1 MAFEELKARHAAM
14 WGSAPFEQI
23 AGTLAE
29 MHDALIGALAPAPGE
44 RWLDVGCG
52 TGELAFR
59 GAATG
64 ADIVGA
70 DLAPV
75 LVDTARR
82 QAAERGLSIPFE
94 VADCERLPFADAS
107 FDVVSSSVGAIF
119 APDHGRVA
127 DELARVSRPGGRL
140 GLTAWTADG
149 EVGAFFATIARY
161 APPPPPGVGSPL
173 QWGDPAYCAERL
185 GDGFELAFEHRNA
198 PWEEESPEAMWDEM
212 ATSFGPIKTLLGVL
226 EEERAQ
232 EFREEM
238 IGLFGRMRD
247 GERVVMDRPYL
258 LVVGTRR

>member
-14 WGSAPFEQI
+14 WGSAPFEHI

-29 MHDALIGALAPAPGE
+29 MHDALIGALAPTPGE

-70 DLAPV
+70 DLAPA

-82 QAAERGLSIPFE
+82 QGAERGLSIAFE
-94 VADCERLPFADAS
+94 VADCEQLPYGENS

-119 APDHGRVA
+119 ARDHARVA
-127 DELARVSRPGGRL
+127 EELARVCRPGGRL

-149 EVGAFFATIARY
+149 EVGEFFTTIGRY
-161 APPPPPGVGSPL
+161 APPPPDGAGTPL
-173 QWGDPAYCAERL
+173 QWGDPTYCAEQL
-185 GDGFELAFEHRNA
+185 GDAFELAFEHRNA
-198 PWEEESPEAMWDEM
+198 PWVEESPEEMWEEM
-212 ATSFGPIKTLLGVL
+212 ATSFGPIKTLLGAL

-232 EFREEM
+232 EFRDEM
-238 IGLFGRMRD
+238 VGLLARMRQ